1 MKNRSKILTVLLAA
15 ALAAG
20 SLAGC
25 GQDSQD
31 KETKAET
38 QAEDK
43 AGEQEETSGEDVDTA
58 QAEGGADLEMWTF
71 VELHGKH
78 FEDMCA
84 KWN

>member
-38 QAEDK
+38 PAED
-43 AGEQEETSGEDVDTA
+43 
-58 QAEGGADLEMWTF
+58 
-71 VELHGKH
+71 
-78 FEDMCA
+78 
-84 KWN
+84 